1 MSYGG
6 MFTDIIKFK
15 DENFFDEHESG
26 ELFLDGKKVE
36 LRIVAFGLIDAENKK
51 IYGLEDAAIT
61 EIVRDAK
68 YKREI
73 SEGRYILLSTCD
85 AQNKTMRDT
94 LLVKIIE

>member
-6 MFTDIIKFK
+6 MFTDIIKYK
-15 DENFFDEHESG
+15 DRSFFDEHESG